1 MEHSG
6 KFIVLEGP
14 DGSGKTTQIA
24 RIETYLR
31 ERGADFISTREPG
44 GVQVAEKIRSVIL
57 DVDNAMSGLTECLLY
72 AAARREHLMQ
82 KVIPALAQGKIVICD
97 RYVMSSLSYQGYGRE
112 LGEAVLDINK
122 RAINVDGVEYWPS
135 MNIYLDVTPEVG
147 LQRIHAKHAG
157 REINRLDLEAEDF
170 HRRVR
175 EGYLKLMAEYE
186 GQFTMVDASRNE
198 EAVFADIKGVLEKL
212 IF

>member
-82 KVIPALAQGKIVICD
+82 KVIPALEQGKIVICD

>member
-14 DGSGKTTQIA
+14 DGSGKTTQIG

-31 ERGADFISTREPG
+31 ERGEDFISTREPG

-82 KVIPALAQGKIVICD
+82 KVIPALAQGKTVICD

-175 EGYLKLMAEYE
+175 EGYLQLMDEYE
-186 GQFTMVDASRNE
+186 GQFTMIDASRNE
-198 EAVFADIKGVLEKL
+198 DAVFADIKGVLEKL